1 MIDILIIVVGYL
13 LGGISTGYYLVR
25 FINHDDVRKYGS
37 GATGA
42 TNVGRML
49 GAKGFLLTSL
59 GDGLKGS
66 LIPLLAIFLERS
78 DLTVFL
84 GLIAVVIGHVWPLQL
99 GFRGGKGVATA
110 FGGIVVIDP
119 QLALVLF
126 AITMGLWTITRKF
139 ALSGLIVILGAPII
153 AFYMSGSIIEM
164 IEMIEILSLTMVL
177 LIAHKENILKM
188 LGKATPR
195 RD

>member
-13 LGGISTGYYLVR
+13 LGGISSGYYLVR
-25 FINHDDVRKYGS
+25 FINHEDVRKYGS

-49 GAKGFLLTSL
+49 GAKGFILTSL
-59 GDGLKGS
+59 GDGLKGC

-126 AITMGLWTITRKF
+126 AITMGLWAITRKF
-139 ALSGLIVILGAPII
+139 AISGLIVILGSPII
-153 AFYMSGSIIEM
+153 TFYMSGSINEM
-164 IEMIEILSLTMVL
+164 IGILSLTMVL